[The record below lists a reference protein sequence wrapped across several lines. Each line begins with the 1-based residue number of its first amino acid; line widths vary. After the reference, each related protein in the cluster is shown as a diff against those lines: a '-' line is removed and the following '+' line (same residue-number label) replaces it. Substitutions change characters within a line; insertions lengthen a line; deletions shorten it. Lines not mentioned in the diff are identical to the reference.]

1 MIERQQLFA
10 DAEPVCSGADAQLDA
25 VQPPYNL
32 FEREIDVDV
41 LPYAEDTGLTVLSYG
56 ALLSWSLQ
64 RADDG

>member
-1 MIERQQLFA
+1 
-10 DAEPVCSGADAQLDA
+10 